1 MTRKAATEIIV
12 PTQQHRAN
20 LLGIAYLGT
29 VGFVMVAWIGSLVWG
44 TLAFF
49 SWLVS

>member
-12 PTQQHRAN
+12 PTQRHPTSMLRVAC
-20 LLGIAYLGT
+20 LGT
-29 VGFVMVAWIGSLVWG
+29 LGVVMVAWISGLVWG
-44 TLAFF
+44 TIAFF

>member
-12 PTQQHRAN
+12 PTQRRRVN
-20 LLGIAYLGT
+20 LRGIVYLGT
-29 VGFVMVAWIGSLVWG
+29 VGVVTVAWISGLVWG
-44 TLAFF
+44 TIAFF

>member
-1 MTRKAATEIIV
+1 MIRKAATEIIV

-20 LLGIAYLGT
+20 LLGTA
-29 VGFVMVAWIGSLVWG
+29 GFVMVAWIGSLVWG